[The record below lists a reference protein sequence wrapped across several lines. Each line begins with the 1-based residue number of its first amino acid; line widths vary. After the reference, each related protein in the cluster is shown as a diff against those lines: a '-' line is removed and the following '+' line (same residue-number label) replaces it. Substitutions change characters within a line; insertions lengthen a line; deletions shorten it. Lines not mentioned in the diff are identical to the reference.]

1 MAFDLG
7 LENKVVVI
15 TGGATGIALA
25 IGRLTGLSVSG
36 LLLCIGFATG
46 LEFARQG
53 AHVAICGRSEAKLAK
68 AREAF
73 AAEGFELFT
82 EALDVCDAE
91 KLYAFGDHVI
101 EKFGRLDVWMN
112 NAGIAITK
120 PLLEFTEEEW
130 NRVLDLNLNAVF
142 HGSQYAARKMI
153 ALGNGGVILNAGS
166 FQALMPAAAAV
177 PYGTTKAAVV
187 MFSRTFAAEMA
198 PYNIRVLSY
207 IPGVISTPMAI
218 DWLNETDQ
226 IRNIPSYRYGQ
237 PEDLANALVFGS
249 RQLHQRRPHR
259 RDRRQVLRAEPPLR
273 L

>member
-15 TGGATGIALA
+15 TGGATG
-25 IGRLTGLSVSG
+25 
-36 LLLCIGFATG
+36 IGFATG

-73 AAEGFELFT
+73 AAEGFELFP

-237 PEDLANALVFGS
+237 PEDLANALVFVS
-249 RQLHQRRPHR
+249 S
-259 RDRRQVLRAEPPLR
+259 DRASYINGVHIDVTGGKFCVQNPRYAFEHMDKSK
-273 L
+273 

>member
-15 TGGATGIALA
+15 TGGATG
-25 IGRLTGLSVSG
+25 
-36 LLLCIGFATG
+36 IGFATG

-207 IPGVISTPMAI
+207 IPGVISHAHGH
-218 DWLNETDQ
+218 
-226 IRNIPSYRYGQ
+226 R
-237 PEDLANALVFGS
+237 LAQRDRPDPQHSLVPLRPARRSGKRARLRLLGS

>member
-15 TGGATGIALA
+15 TGGATG
-25 IGRLTGLSVSG
+25 
-36 LLLCIGFATG
+36 IGFATG

-226 IRNIPSYRYGQ
+226 IRKSIACLSDLQPAQPVLWKSDMNRVIGVPSVT
-237 PEDLANALVFGS
+237 NADCCAPKTRAS
-249 RQLHQRRPHR
+249 PPCRTRRCHAIGR
-259 RDRRQVLRAEPPLR
+259 REP
-273 L
+273 